1 MNITKFVIV
10 ALAAAFSHGVLAD
23 TTPKY
28 DVTREPG
35 KVSVTGT
42 VKTKSTI
49 VGIEPDTRT
58 VWLKD
63 SKGKIVQV
71 TVGEEARNFDQL
83 KLGDTVA
90 AEYTQALTLSLKK
103 TTGPAT
109 VSQSETLN
117 RAPEG
122 AKPGGSAAR
131 AITVMANVVALNPQ
145 TRTVTLKGPQG
156 NAVDIVVEDPE
167 QFKRVKKG
175 DQVEVV
181 YNEAVAISVEPQQI
195 SK

>member
-1 MNITKFVIV
+1 MNTTKLVIV

-49 VGIEPDTRT
+49 VGIEADTRT

-71 TVGEEARNFDQL
+71 TVGEEAKNFDQL

-103 TTGPAT
+103 STGPAT

-117 RAPEG
+117 RALEG

-156 NAVDIVVEDPE
+156 NSVDIVVEDPE

>member
-1 MNITKFVIV
+1 MNITKLVIV

-49 VGIEPDTRT
+49 VGIEADTRT

-71 TVGEEARNFDQL
+71 TVGEEAKNFDQL

-103 TTGPAT
+103 STGPAT

-156 NAVDIVVEDPE
+156 NSVDIVVEDPE

>member
-1 MNITKFVIV
+1 MNTTKLVIV

-23 TTPKY
+23 TTPMY

-49 VGIEPDTRT
+49 VGIEADTRT

-71 TVGEEARNFDQL
+71 TVGEEAKNFDQL

-103 TTGPAT
+103 STGPAT

-156 NAVDIVVEDPE
+156 NSVDIVVEDPE